1 MHWMVKNIATLR
13 FVNILGDSAVQLRLT
28 GNPTTGSLDPASL
41 LYFPLPRLHTGETDA
56 FMVSPNRMSAL
67 LRSVFTLAVLLL
79 AFGLL
84 TEAFHLMN
92 QPSDR
97 MFLGGIA
104 MILGLI
110 LAVPMIVHVIW
121 SKLK

>member
-1 MHWMVKNIATLR
+1 MVHW
-13 FVNILGDSAVQLRLT
+13 
-28 GNPTTGSLDPASL
+28 
-41 LYFPLPRLHTGETDA
+41 
-56 FMVSPNRMSAL
+56 RMSTL
-67 LRSVFTLAVLLL
+67 FRSVFTFSVLLL

-97 MFLGGIA
+97 SFIGGIA

-110 LAVPMIVHVIW
+110 LAVPMVVHVIW
-121 SKLK
+121 SKSK

>member
-1 MHWMVKNIATLR
+1 
-13 FVNILGDSAVQLRLT
+13 
-28 GNPTTGSLDPASL
+28 
-41 LYFPLPRLHTGETDA
+41 
-56 FMVSPNRMSAL
+56 MVSPNRMSAL

-104 MILGLI
+104 MILGLV